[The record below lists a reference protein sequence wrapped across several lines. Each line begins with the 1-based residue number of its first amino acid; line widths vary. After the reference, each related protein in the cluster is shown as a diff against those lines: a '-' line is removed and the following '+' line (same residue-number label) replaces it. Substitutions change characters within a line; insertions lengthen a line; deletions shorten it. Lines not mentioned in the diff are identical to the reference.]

1 MLPASSLRVAG
12 ATFLFLAMAYPAV
25 AAGTQAQ
32 ATAATDGGGSTAAAV
47 QPKKERK
54 ICKTLELTESRMGSP
69 RVCKTAA
76 EWREDQ
82 QNGNGLDDL
91 KHSGGKTH

>member
-1 MLPASSLRVAG
+1 MLRAHSLRAAG
-12 ATFLFLAMAYPAV
+12 ATFLFLAVASPAA
-25 AAGTQAQ
+25 AAGAQGPAQ
-32 ATAATDGGGSTAAAV
+32 ATAAAESGGSTAA

-76 EWREDQ
+76 QWRDDQ

-91 KHSGGKTH
+91 KHSGGKAH